1 MKEVKS
7 MSSQNDKDFLKVL
20 EEKLMDPL
28 EKLSRQKHLAAIRD
42 GLSNSTLIISITTFF
57 LIIAYP
63 PIPQLNQYLSQIVEV
78 LTYPVSIAMGFVSVI
93 VSFSVAQSLA
103 SIYETDELYCG
114 FISTLSFLMASSFH
128 LPYLGMEGIFLAI
141 LVGLLTTEVYR
152 LLQLKKSIIKLP
164 PEVPPGVTSAFRCLI
179 PGAFMFTI
187 VWIIRDILSFDL
199 ILMSNALFNEFFWIM
214 DTLPLVTIAEFL
226 EVVFWSIGLHG
237 DSIVESITGP
247 FMIIYDL
254 KNVEAKVLG
263 VPLPH
268 VYGNTF
274 HTCYAVPGGSGC
286 TMGLALLYLR
296 SKSKRLRK
304 IGKLGFMSGI
314 FNINEPITFG
324 TPIVMNPLMVVP
336 FVVVST
342 LNSFIAYYL
351 ISMGLIQRFYVIVPW

>member
-1 MKEVKS
+1 
-7 MSSQNDKDFLKVL
+7 
-20 EEKLMDPL
+20 
-28 EKLSRQKHLAAIRD
+28 
-42 GLSNSTLIISITTFF
+42 
-57 LIIAYP
+57 
-63 PIPQLNQYLSQIVEV
+63 
-78 LTYPVSIAMGFVSVI
+78 
-93 VSFSVAQSLA
+93 
-103 SIYETDELYCG
+103 
-114 FISTLSFLMASSFH
+114 
-128 LPYLGMEGIFLAI
+128 
-141 LVGLLTTEVYR
+141 
-152 LLQLKKSIIKLP
+152 
-164 PEVPPGVTSAFRCLI
+164 PPGVTSAFRCLI

-187 VWIIRDILSFDL
+187 VWIISNILSFDV
-199 ILMSNALFNEFFWIM
+199 ISISNALFNELFWIV
-214 DTLPLVTIAEFL
+214 DTLPVVTIAEFL

-263 VPLPH
+263 IPLPH

-304 IGKLGFMSGI
+304 IGKLGLMSGI

-324 TPIVMNPLMVVP
+324 TPIVMNPLMIVP
-336 FVVVST
+336 FVLVST

-351 ISMGLIQRFYVIVPW
+351 ISIGLIQRFYVIVPWTTPAPLGALLASGDINACILSFFCEFINPLIIYYPFFKKLEERELENEGKGM